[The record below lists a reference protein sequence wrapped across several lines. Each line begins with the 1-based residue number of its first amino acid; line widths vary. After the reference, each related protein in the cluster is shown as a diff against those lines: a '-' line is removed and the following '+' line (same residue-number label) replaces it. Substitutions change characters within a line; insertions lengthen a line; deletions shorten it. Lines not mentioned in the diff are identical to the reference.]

1 GLNLQAANTVVN
13 VDLPWNPAVLEQRIG
28 RVHRMGQTRP
38 VQVFV
43 LVTEETIEEN
53 LLGTL
58 AAKQDLAEAVL
69 DPDSDVEAVDML
81 SNLEELRR
89 RLEVLLGA
97 RPEVGVDEQERA
109 AREGELERV
118 KQRER
123 LATAG
128 GALVGA
134 AFSFL
139 GELLPA
145 GEPTSEA
152 TYLGDLFRKQL
163 ADCLEEDETGRPTL
177 TVKLPDRSSL
187 DALASALGRLL
198 AQHGLERPSTG

>member
-1 GLNLQAANTVVN
+1 MT
-13 VDLPWNPAVLEQRIG
+13 
-28 RVHRMGQTRP
+28 TRP
-38 VQVFV
+38 A
-43 LVTEETIEEN
+43 EELTLHDRLSHLTYAQACR
-53 LLGTL
+53 LLGPR
-58 AAKQDLAEAVL
+58 AK
-69 DPDSDVEAVDML
+69 
-81 SNLEELRR
+81 ELLR
-89 RLEVLLGA
+89 
-97 RPEVGVDEQERA
+97 
-109 AREGELERV
+109 
-118 KQRER
+118 
-123 LATAG
+123 AG

-163 ADCLEEDETGRPTL
+163 TDCLEEDETGRPTL

-198 AQHGLERPSTG
+198 AQHGLARSAPG

>member
-1 GLNLQAANTVVN
+1 
-13 VDLPWNPAVLEQRIG
+13 
-28 RVHRMGQTRP
+28 MGQTRP

-58 AAKQDLAEAVL
+58 AAKRDLSEAVL

-81 SNLEELRR
+81 SSLEELRQ

-97 RPEVGVDEQERA
+97 RPEVGVDEEERA
-109 AREGELERV
+109 ARDGELERV
-118 KQRER
+118 KRRER

-163 ADCLEEDETGRPTL
+163 ADCLDEDETGRPTL

-198 AQHGLERPSTG
+198 AQHGLERPSPG